1 MKQLKFVTLILCLQ
15 LLAAQCY
22 AVDAD
27 PNAFKVFRAAND
39 VQFKVDGKLDEAI
52 WQGRISRGDMVVIE
66 PDTLA
71 ETAHKTET
79 FFFYN
84 DRGLYVGVVNYQDK
98 DTLLARL
105 SSRDRFIRR
114 DGVSLTLDSSGEGLY
129 GYWFSVNL
137 GGTLQDGTVIPERQ
151 FSNQW
156 DGAWDGASAET
167 DFGWTA
173 EMFIPWSTM
182 SMPET
187 AGNIRNMGYYLSR
200 FVSYRGERW
209 AYPGLPRTRS
219 TFMSALQPLE
229 FENISPKQQLTWYPY
244 ASSSYDRTIEGPD
257 SYKAG
262 FDVFWRPT
270 SNMQL
275 TATVNPD
282 FGNVE
287 SDNVVVNLSSFENFF
302 PERRPFFLEGQ
313 EIFNT
318 TPRARQGRGQ
328 RGPPT
333 SLIYTRRIGSRP
345 IFPDID
351 DLELGQVERN
361 QPSELFG
368 AAKFTGQAGN
378 WRYGV
383 LTAFEEDTNLEGD
396 VNGTPI
402 RFTQDGRDF
411 GAGRFLYE
419 DTSRGDRRSIGWL
432 TTHVAHPQGDATV
445 HGLDAHYL
453 SATGKWQADLQL
465 IASDV
470 DDETGQ
476 GGFLDVV
483 YVPER
488 GHRHSLAL
496 DVFDD
501 SVDVNDF
508 GFLRRND
515 LRGLRYSYNRDESD
529 IEGLQSR
536 STFFR
541 LVDQRNR
548 DDRLTRSG
556 IFANQELVFEN
567 NNRLFYELNYF
578 PRRYE
583 DRESDD
589 NGTYLIDPRWQTGVF
604 YGTDQSRPLSV
615 EVGAFYRGEDLDGG
629 RTLEYEVELAW
640 RPNDRFAMI
649 LDLSYEDKDGWLI
662 HDEGRQFTTF
672 EAEFW
677 RPQLEL
683 DFFLSARQQFRI
695 TAQWAG
701 INADEQERW
710 LVPLRTGDLIP
721 DTNPVGADSRDFTI
735 SRITF
740 QARYRWELAP
750 LSDLFIVY
758 TRGSDIDSMPE
769 NDFSELLS
777 DAWTEPLIDI
787 FVVKL
792 RYRLGS

>member
-1 MKQLKFVTLILCLQ
+1 VFLILCLPM
-15 LLAAQCY
+15 LAAHTS
-22 AVDAD
+22 ATDAD
-27 PNAFKVFRAAND
+27 RVAYKIFRAPD
-39 VQFKVDGKLDEAI
+39 DLTFKVDGNLDEAI
-52 WQGRISRGDMVVIE
+52 WQDRISRGNMVVIE

-71 ETAHKTET
+71 DTVHRTET

-84 DRGLYVGVVNYQDK
+84 DKGLYVGVANYQDNE
-98 DTLLARL
+98 TLLARL

-187 AGNIRNMGYYLSR
+187 ATNIRKMGYYLSR

-209 AYPGLPRTRS
+209 AYPGLPRTKS
-219 TFMSALQPLE
+219 TFMSALQPIE

-244 ASSSYDRTIEGPD
+244 ASSSYDRTVEGPD
-257 SYKAG
+257 SYKSG

-318 TPRARQGRGQ
+318 SPRARQGRGQ
-328 RGPPT
+328 RGTPT
-333 SLIYTRRIGSRP
+333 SLIYTRRIGSSP
-345 IFPDID
+345 VTPDVP
-351 DLELGQVERN
+351 DLDLGQVEEN

-402 RFTQDGRDF
+402 RLTQDGRDF

-432 TTHVAHPQGDATV
+432 TTHVARPQGDATV
-445 HGLDAHYL
+445 HGFDAHYL
-453 SATGKWQADLQL
+453 SQTGKWQADLQL
-465 IASDV
+465 FASDV
-470 DDETGQ
+470 AEETGK
-476 GGFLDVV
+476 GGFLDLA

-488 GHRHSLAL
+488 GKRHSLAM

-501 SVDVNDF
+501 SVDINDF

-515 LRGLRYSYNRDESD
+515 QRGITYGYNRDESD

-536 STFFR
+536 ATRFR
-541 LVDQRNR
+541 LVNQRNR
-548 DDRLTRSG
+548 EGRVTRYG
-556 IFANQELVFEN
+556 WFTNQELVFEN
-567 NNRLFYELNYF
+567 NNRLSYELNYF
-578 PRRYE
+578 PKRWE
-583 DRESDD
+583 DRDSEG
-589 NGTYLIDPRWQTGVF
+589 NGTYRIDPRWQAGLS
-604 YGTDQSRPLSV
+604 YGTDESRPLSV
-615 EVGAFYRGEDLDGG
+615 EVGALYREEDLDGG
-629 RTLEYEVELAW
+629 KTMEYELELAW
-640 RPNDRFAMI
+640 RPSDRFSVE
-649 LDLSYEDKDGWLI
+649 LDLTYEDKDGWLI
-662 HDEGRQFTTF
+662 HRSGREFTTF
-672 EAEFW
+672 QADFW
-677 RPQLEL
+677 RPQLEI
-683 DFFLSARQQFRI
+683 DFFLSARQQFRV

-701 INADEQERW
+701 IKADEQERF
-710 LVPLRTGDLIP
+710 LVPLRTGDLVP
-721 DTNPVGADSRDFTI
+721 DTTAPGANVRDFTI

-750 LSDLFIVY
+750 LSDLFLVY